1 MSKKLSRFFLGL
13 SLVSFGFII
22 ALILISDFDWTEKSQ
37 AANPDAEPFKN
48 ISKAEAAIQPNMQG
62 GELESFNNAF
72 TQIAEEVTPSVVTI
86 QTEQMID
93 HPEMGDFFD
102 QFFPQPR
109 DMTRQVLGSGV
120 IIRENGYIL
129 TNNHVVARGEEITVL
144 LEDGTEYTAQDVMPD
159 PLSDLAVLK
168 IDAED
173 LPAIQ
178 MGDSDELR
186 VGEWVM
192 AIGSP
197 FGVELQHTITAGIVS
212 AKGRTGVFTRGNSGN
227 MIQDFIQT
235 DAAINPGNS
244 GGALVNLYGQLV
256 GINTAIATRSGGN
269 QGIGFAVPV
278 NMAVKVMN
286 DLIEDGEVTRAF
298 LGVSL
303 QPVDSEIAQTQDM
316 PRPYGAMILEIMDDT
331 PADRSNLQE
340 GDIIIEL
347 DGNEVR
353 SVGDLQRQIS
363 SLEPGSSHEMTVIRN
378 KRERNIT
385 VTVGEMPE
393 DFAEMGSGQQDEP
406 ESDAGGKLGL
416 LVQNIT
422 SEIQEQLGLE
432 TTSGVVVRRVAPGS
446 PAAEKDIRQGDVIT
460 HVGMDNSIDNVNE
473 FQESLAEYQA
483 GESVLLRVLRRVR
496 GDYRPSFVGIEIPEE

>member
-22 ALILISDFDWTEKSQ
+22 ALILIADFDWTERSQ
-37 AANPDAEPFKN
+37 AANPDAEPFTN
-48 ISKAEAAIQPNMQG
+48 VSKAEAAIQPNMQG
-62 GELESFNNAF
+62 GALESFNNAF
-72 TQIAEEVTPSVVTI
+72 TQIAEQVTPSVVTI
-86 QTEQMID
+86 QTEQAVD

-102 QFFPQPR
+102 QFFRQPR

-129 TNNHVVARGEEITVL
+129 TNNHVVARGEEIKVL
-144 LEDGTEYTAQDVMPD
+144 LEDGTEFTAQDVMTD

-212 AKGRTGVFTRGNSGN
+212 AKGRTGVFVGES

-316 PRPYGAMILEIMDDT
+316 SRPYGAMILEIMDDT
-331 PADRSNLQE
+331 PADESNLEE

-363 SLEPGSSHEMTVIRN
+363 SLEPGSRHEMTVIRK

-385 VTVGEMPE
+385 VTVGEMPD
-393 DFAEMGSGQQDEP
+393 DFAEMGSGQQEQP